1 MRLVNRTTARR
12 LAVLLFFVA
21 ALVAGLSVAF
31 AGGESSSARAA
42 SSEAIAVTAPAGLQA
57 VVNAAGAGETIELAP
72 GTYGPLSVDDK
83 KGVTITGPREARLD
97 GIAVDGSTDVTI
109 QGVSITP
116 SADAR
121 AEITIRR
128 SANVVVSG
136 VLIDGRDE
144 TIGAGIVADRTV
156 AGVTLRDSEV
166 TNCGEGQRCVEMD
179 FTSNVKILGN
189 TFRDC
194 MSCDFIRGRSG
205 MTITGN
211 TFDRAVV
218 GRCEAEG
225 RSCAHN
231 DIIQVMGGGPW
242 TITRNRFGDS
252 EHGGGAVFISL
263 GRGNEDNPI
272 HDVLVASNVFI
283 GSIRHFAVHI
293 GGEKAAPAG
302 LIRNLSIV
310 NNTILSGN
318 NAAISLSPAWAT
330 VPAAER
336 PLVANNVFGRLR
348 NRDVCNRGRFVANI
362 VVRGSSCPGATRG
375 QTALDAD
382 GAPTKT
388 SAALIDKA
396 VAQYAPK
403 LDHLGERRSGRA
415 DIGAIEYR
423 G

>member
-1 MRLVNRTTARR
+1 MRFLTRTTIRR
-12 LAVLLFFVA
+12 LAVLLFLVA
-21 ALVAGLSVAF
+21 ALVAGLTVAF
-31 AGGESSSARAA
+31 TGGDGSSARAA
-42 SSEAIAVTAPAGLQA
+42 SSDAVAVSDPAALQD
-57 VVNAAGAGETIELAP
+57 VVNAAGPGETIELAP
-72 GTYGPLSVDDK
+72 GTYAPLAVDGK
-83 KGVTITGPREARLD
+83 KGLTITGPREARLD
-97 GIAVDGSTDVTI
+97 GIAIDGSTDVTI

-121 AEITIRR
+121 AELEIRR
-128 SANVVVSG
+128 SVNVVVTG
-136 VLIDGRDE
+136 VLFDGRDE
-144 TIGAGIVADRTV
+144 SLGAGIIADRTV
-156 AGVTLRDSEV
+156 TGVTLRGSEL
-166 TNCGEGQRCVEMD
+166 TNCGDGQRCVEMD
-179 FTSNVKILGN
+179 FTERVKILGN

-252 EHGGGAVFISL
+252 EHGGGALFISL

-283 GSIRHFAVHI
+283 GSIRHFAVHV

-318 NAAISLSPAWAT
+318 NAAISLSSVWAT
-330 VPAAER
+330 LPEAER

-348 NRDVCNRGRFVANI
+348 NRDVCNRGRFIANV
-362 VVRGSSCPGATRG
+362 VVRGSACSGATRG
-375 QTALDAD
+375 RTALDAD
-382 GAPTKT
+382 GAPTKAST
-388 SAALIDKA
+388 ALINKA

-403 LDHLGERRSGRA
+403 LDYLGKKRNGRA
-415 DIGAIEYR
+415 DIGAVEYR
-423 G
+423 D